1 VFRHVY
7 FYFLTLQAM
16 FRSLF
21 EVKISVEVP
30 SKDRLSYYA
39 SDLDIIDIIIR
50 DNVDML
56 HPMLVAKLL
65 ANARA

>member
-1 VFRHVY
+1 
-7 FYFLTLQAM
+7 M